1 LGRAQE
7 EKGMSQMDIE
17 EFRDFLFRAKGQSE
31 YIFEGQ
37 NDLAQEALDYLF
49 IVLDTELLRRIKIAN
64 ANDSQKDS

>member
-1 LGRAQE
+1 
-7 EKGMSQMDIE
+7 MSQMDIE